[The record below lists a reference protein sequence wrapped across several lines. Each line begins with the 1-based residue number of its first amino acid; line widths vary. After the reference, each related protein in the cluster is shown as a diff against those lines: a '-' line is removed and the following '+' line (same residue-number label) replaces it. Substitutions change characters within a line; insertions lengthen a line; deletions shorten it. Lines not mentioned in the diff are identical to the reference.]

1 MRPSTHNQNRQT
13 AARVSWLLVT
23 YPVTLLLVNGSC
35 LQHLRRHS
43 RPFALHKQ
51 IRIVYKIMIAF
62 ERFYVWSEHE
72 KSARL
77 WVGSGGLGVS
87 PCVCV
92 CVWLRCFSISVFVY
106 CFLSLALIQ
115 RRIPLLA
122 SECLVWK
129 GRVWNW
135 LRDSRKLC
143 AHDTRTPMTDDC
155 IRKRDFLANVKINH
169 WYFS

>member
-92 CVWLRCFSISVFVY
+92 CVAEVF
-106 CFLSLALIQ
+106 F
-115 RRIPLLA
+115 
-122 SECLVWK
+122 
-129 GRVWNW
+129 
-135 LRDSRKLC
+135 
-143 AHDTRTPMTDDC
+143 
-155 IRKRDFLANVKINH
+155 
-169 WYFS
+169 YFSVRLLFSFSGINTETDSFVGQWVSCMEGSSWKLIAGFPKVVCPRHANSDDRRLHTQTRFLGQC